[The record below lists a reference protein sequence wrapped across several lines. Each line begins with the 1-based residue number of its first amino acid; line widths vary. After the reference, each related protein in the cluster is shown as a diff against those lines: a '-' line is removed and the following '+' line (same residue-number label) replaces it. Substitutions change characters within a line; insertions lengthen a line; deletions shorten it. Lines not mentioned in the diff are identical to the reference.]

1 MQYSEIRYFSGYI
14 RNWKKLCAELG
25 IDPTLSRAEREEAIL
40 IAAYQKWQMKMPEH
54 LFGMFAFAV

>member
-25 IDPTLSRAEREEAIL
+25 IDPTLSRTEREEAIL
-40 IAAYQKWQMKMPEH
+40 IAAYQKWQMKV
-54 LFGMFAFAV
+54 LTLTAC